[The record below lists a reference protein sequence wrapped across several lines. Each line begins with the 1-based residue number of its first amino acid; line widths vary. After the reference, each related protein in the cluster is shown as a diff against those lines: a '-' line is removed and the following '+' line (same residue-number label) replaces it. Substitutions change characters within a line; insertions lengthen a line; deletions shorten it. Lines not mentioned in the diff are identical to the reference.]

1 LNTKDAKPE
10 EREGGRRGERGRK
23 KQKRKKKLVVCG
35 VVVHVKARTMC
46 KGTEGYTVCTGSV
59 RMHTAT
65 A

>member
-1 LNTKDAKPE
+1 MQNLRR
-10 EREGGRRGERGRK
+10 REGGRRGERGRK
-23 KQKRKKKLVVCG
+23 TKKEKKLVVCG

-59 RMHTAT
+59 RMHAAT